1 MNLSNKEILEM
12 ILSANEE
19 FSRNAQR
26 MEQLA
31 SQIEQSNQ
39 RYLND
44 LKRTE
49 IKVDRSGV
57 DQSIDTFRNV
67 VENANKTIDRTQ
79 KGFSSVLFCAG
90 FCLISLVALFLIYK
104 KGIETKI
111 DIKEEYRKELSEKG
125 QYNTLKD
132 AEFYSKFWQW
142 VDKNPNDS
150 QNLFR
155 KIEKIEKK

>member
-39 RYLND
+39 RYLNE

-57 DQSIDTFRNV
+57 DQSIDAFRNV
-67 VENANKTIDRTQ
+67 VEHANKSLERKQ
-79 KGFSSVLFCAG
+79 KGFNVVLYCVVFCAIGLASLFFAFRFG
-90 FCLISLVALFLIYK
+90 FQAKSEIRNEFYNELNNENRILSKEDALFIQK
-104 KGIETKI
+104 F
-111 DIKEEYRKELSEKG
+111 RKWKL
-125 QYNTLKD
+125 
-132 AEFYSKFWQW
+132 
-142 VDKNPNDS
+142 KNPKDNKK
-150 QNLFR
+150 LM
-155 KIEKIEKK
+155 IEVEKME